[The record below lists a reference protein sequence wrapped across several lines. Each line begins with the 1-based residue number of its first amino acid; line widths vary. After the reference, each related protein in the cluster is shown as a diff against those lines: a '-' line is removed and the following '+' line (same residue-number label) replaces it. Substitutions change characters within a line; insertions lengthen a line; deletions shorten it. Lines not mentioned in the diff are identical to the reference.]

1 MCNFFGF
8 SILPVFHVVYGWFFS
23 NLELCY
29 SQSQDVVLFLILGL
43 SLQNCITIHVPAIF
57 FMATCNHST
66 DLNEDM
72 TIVVVIAFII

>member
-1 MCNFFGF
+1 M
-8 SILPVFHVVYGWFFS
+8 VFS

-43 SLQNCITIHVPAIF
+43 SLQTCIAIPAIF
-57 FMATCNHST
+57 FMAPCNHST

-72 TIVVVIAFII
+72 TIVVVIAFMI